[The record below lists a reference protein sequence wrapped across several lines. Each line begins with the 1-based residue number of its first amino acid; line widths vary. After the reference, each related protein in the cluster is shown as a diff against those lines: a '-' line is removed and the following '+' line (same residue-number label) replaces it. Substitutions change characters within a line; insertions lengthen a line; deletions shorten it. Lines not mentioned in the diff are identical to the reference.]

1 MSFSIKRFASIFNAR
16 NKEYYRDKGALG
28 WSVIFP
34 ILIIVSFGYLFNLD
48 ENELYKAGVVQKT
61 KNIDLDIF
69 QVIPVQ
75 DFDSALIKLRH
86 HSLDIVID
94 QSQDGI
100 LNYWIHRGS
109 PKSSIAERLLQ
120 SEAWRAQGLKLN
132 PNIVEGETTSYV
144 EWLFPGL
151 LAMNVMWMALW
162 GVGWVIVRQRK
173 TGVLK
178 RFKASPLT
186 AFEYL
191 LAQMISRMLILA
203 ITGVL
208 IFALGHLIYPFK
220 TVGSYFDLFFIY
232 ILGCFALSAMGLII
246 SARMTSDELASG
258 LLNMISFPMMFLSEI
273 WFSLEGSSP
282 WVQNLAKA
290 MPLWHIT
297 DGMRKI
303 MHEGLG
309 LADLQFSVMI
319 LIGMSISCLSVGALS
334 FKWTSH

>member
-1 MSFSIKRFASIFNAR
+1 MSFSVKRFLSIFKAR

-34 ILIIVSFGYLFNLD
+34 VLIIISFGYLFNLD
-48 ENELYKAGVVQKT
+48 ENDLYKAGVVQKSET
-61 KNIDLDIF
+61 LEFKIF
-69 QVIPVQ
+69 QRVSVPDIE
-75 DFDSALIKLRH
+75 SALTKLKN

-94 QSQDGI
+94 QGQDGVVS
-100 LNYWIHRGS
+100 YWTHRAS
-109 PKSSIAERLLQ
+109 PKSSVAERMLQ
-120 SEAWRAQGLKLN
+120 SEAWRQSGLRLKAHY
-132 PNIVEGETTSYV
+132 VDGDMTSYI

-191 LAQMISRMLILA
+191 LAQMISRMMILA
-203 ITGVL
+203 VTGIL
-208 IFALGHLIYPFK
+208 IFALGHLIYPFR
-220 TVGSYFDLFFIY
+220 TTGSYMDLFFIY

-258 LLNMISFPMMFLSEI
+258 LLNMLSFPMMFLSEI
-273 WFSLEGSSP
+273 WFSLEGSAQ
-282 WVQNLAKA
+282 WVQNIARL
-290 MPLWHIT
+290 MPLWQ
-297 DGMRKI
+297 R
-303 MHEGLG
+303 E
-309 LADLQFSVMI
+309 
-319 LIGMSISCLSVGALS
+319 
-334 FKWTSH
+334 